1 MRWSRMFR
9 QAFISPWVFGRNGLD
24 WLAEGQALGR
34 HGGKMKGEIKGWG
47 LALGLLIALGTSL
60 SAQEEAKKPTK
71 ARYELPAMMMVTWA
85 DWPKDP
91 KQQDVMAQFVK
102 AHGFNSVEVEVD
114 MLEMCRR
121 NGLYARLGA
130 GDINELLK
138 QAAKLK
144 DDKAVFGYFI
154 SDRRRSNSFPTFAKI
169 ARAFEK
175 ADPNHPTIFINR
187 ANWNEF
193 GAFAEQVD
201 PMLLDFYHYHW
212 DGRRHPERRYIYLRS
227 FNELG
232 RERGIPVMRCVGGNY
247 PIGQL
252 RQTFYTSLAYGIQA
266 FHFWPPWMFSY
277 EKEGEKP
284 VLKDGKIVP
293 RVNVPPLAE
302 VAKEIQPLGE
312 ELIKL
317 RSLAVYHTKPFHPE
331 APGAAEFPKD
341 HWVQASGEQII
352 IGMFKDA
359 KDKDFLLVSNGDHAK
374 ERTTTLSFEE
384 GVTGIEEFNRKGQGW
399 DERKP
404 GTAGK
409 RLTLELKLSPGGGE
423 LFRIAR

>member
-1 MRWSRMFR
+1 MNRTIM
-9 QAFISPWVFGRNGLD
+9 GRSLVVTLILTLGFP
-24 WLAEGQALGR
+24 AL
-34 HGGKMKGEIKGWG
+34 
-47 LALGLLIALGTSL
+47 
-60 SAQEEAKKPTK
+60 AQEPAKKPVEP
-71 ARYELPAMMMVTWA
+71 RYRLPALMMVTWA
-85 DWPKDP
+85 EWPKDP
-91 KQQDVMAQFVK
+91 AQQDVMAQFIK
-102 AHGFNSVEVEVD
+102 AHGFNAVEVEVN

-138 QAAKLK
+138 QAATLK
-144 DDKAVFGYFI
+144 DDQSVFGYFI
-154 SDRRRSNSFPTFAKI
+154 SDRRRKNSFPTFAKI

-193 GAFAEQVD
+193 GEFAKQVD

-212 DGRRHPERRYIYLRS
+212 DGRRYPERRYIYLRS
-227 FNELG
+227 FTELG

-247 PIGQL
+247 PVGQL

-293 RVNVPPLAE
+293 RVNLPPLAE
-302 VAKEIQPLGE
+302 VAKEIQPFGE
-312 ELIKL
+312 HMIKL
-317 RSLAVYHTKPFHPE
+317 RSTAVYHTKPFHPE

-341 HWVQASGEQII
+341 HWVQPSGEQII
-352 IGMFKDA
+352 VGMFKDGE
-359 KDKDFLLVSNGDHAK
+359 DKDLLLVANGDPAN
-374 ERTTTLSFEE
+374 ERTTTLTFEP
-384 GVTGIEEFNRKGQGW
+384 GVAGVAQLNPGTRKW
-399 DERKP
+399 DERNL
-404 GTAGK
+404 GK
-409 RLTLELKLSPGGGE
+409 SNKRPTLELKLSPGGGQ
-423 LFRIAR
+423 LLRIKR